1 MAITKPPP
9 KAGAAAAS
17 SPATPPSSDT
27 PAQLAKAALRRLAL
41 DKLEPTPD
49 NYARAYQLEQ
59 GGPPPASLP
68 ERAQRTLER
77 LVARGFEG
85 DAATAILSALLD
97 GDWER
102 AERAISEPQAGGDAL
117 ATLIERLV
125 RSVERGGKQWTTA
138 RKKDSLQRVLAGSRG
153 DSVRLQ
159 QRLRQLVTN
168 WEADTVS
175 AGDEPADAAAPGA
188 AGDVVAAAPAP
199 ATVSTSAPAS
209 AKAARAE
216 PPAAEPPAASSVR
229 QDAPPAG
236 PQPGERAVVVLGN
249 TVVRAMPSQ
258 DAISRSLADA
268 IGQAAQRFRQDS
280 ATPEDAREI
289 EVLCDR
295 ADWVLQHR
303 EHLFDQISGLCLELT
318 SSLTELA
325 EDASW
330 AQGQCDAMRLT
341 VEEGLT
347 ARGVKSVSELLRTTR
362 SRQAELRL
370 ERDSA
375 RDALK
380 LMINRMLSELGELGS
395 QTGRFHESVG
405 RYADVIE
412 SADTLES
419 LAGVVRE
426 MVEESRT
433 VQLLV
438 SQTQH
443 RLEEEHARASEL
455 SSRVG
460 ELEGELRR
468 LSSEVSTDQLTQIAN
483 RRGLLQAFD
492 VECARLQ
499 RAEGDVPDEN
509 KPAGLS
515 IGLLDIDNFK
525 KLNDELGHSAGD
537 EALKA
542 LAATVSKTLR
552 PTDMVARYGGEEFVV
567 LLPDTPVDEGQ
578 QILTRLQR
586 SLTGGLFMHEN
597 KQIFV
602 TFSAGVTAYCPGERI
617 EDALQ
622 RADMALYQAKRAGK
636 NRTLIG

>member
-17 SPATPPSSDT
+17 SPATPLSSDT

-97 GDWER
+97 GDWDR

-168 WEADTVS
+168 WEADTVG
-175 AGDEPADAAAPGA
+175 AGDEPADAAASGA
-188 AGDVVAAAPAP
+188 AGEVVAAAPAP
-199 ATVSTSAPAS
+199 SSAPAS

-216 PPAAEPPAASSVR
+216 PPAAEPPAANSVR

-303 EHLFDQISGLCLELT
+303 EHLFEQISGLCLELT

-455 SSRVG
+455 SNRVG

-499 RAEGDVPDEN
+499 RAEGDVPDED

-617 EDALQ
+617 EDALE

>member
-1 MAITKPPP
+1 MSAEL
-9 KAGAAAAS
+9 
-17 SPATPPSSDT
+17 

-59 GGPPPASLP
+59 GGVPPAALP
-68 ERAQRTLER
+68 ERAQRAIER
-77 LVARGFEG
+77 VVARGFEG
-85 DAATAILSALLD
+85 DVATSILSALVD

-102 AERAISEPQAGGDAL
+102 AERAISQPPTGGDAL
-117 ATLIERLV
+117 ASLIERLV
-125 RSVERGGKQWTTA
+125 RGVERGGKQWTTA
-138 RKKDSLQRVLAGSRG
+138 RKKDSLQRVLGGSRG
-153 DSVRLQ
+153 DNVRLQ

-168 WEADTVS
+168 WETDTVAETETPPAEAAS
-175 AGDEPADAAAPGA
+175 AATPSAAAAPLPGSPAAALAVVTEPGA
-188 AGDVVAAAPAP
+188 AGAGEPAAMTSVPSASAAGAAAQSPLP
-199 ATVSTSAPAS
+199 PVS
-209 AKAARAE
+209 
-216 PPAAEPPAASSVR
+216 
-229 QDAPPAG
+229 
-236 PQPGERAVVVLGN
+236 ERAVVVLGQA
-249 TVVRAMPSQ
+249 VVRSLPSQ
-258 DAISRSLADA
+258 DAISRTLADS
-268 IGQAAQRFRQDS
+268 ISQAAQRFRQDS
-280 ATPEDAREI
+280 ATEEHAREI
-289 EVLCDR
+289 EVLCER

-303 EHLFDQISGLCLELT
+303 EHLFEQISGLCLELT

-325 EDASW
+325 EDDSW

-347 ARGVKSVSELLRTTR
+347 ARGIKSVSELLRTTR
-362 SRQAELRL
+362 SRQAELRV
-370 ERDSA
+370 ERDGA

-380 LMINRMLSELGELGS
+380 QLINRMLSELGELGS

-412 SADTLES
+412 RAGTLEE
-419 LAGVVRE
+419 LTGVVRE

-433 VQLLV
+433 VQVVV
-438 SQTQH
+438 SHTQR
-443 RLEEEHARASEL
+443 RLAEEHTRATDL
-455 SSRVG
+455 SQRVG
-460 ELEGELRR
+460 ELEDELRR

-492 VECARLQ
+492 LECSRLQ

-525 KLNDELGHSAGD
+525 RLNDELGHAAGD

-578 QILTRLQR
+578 LILTRLQR

-597 KQIFV
+597 QQIFV

-622 RADMALYQAKRAGK
+622 RADLALYQAKRAGK
-636 NRTLIG
+636 NRTFIG

>member
-41 DKLEPTPD
+41 DKLETTPD

-85 DAATAILSALLD
+85 DAATAILSSLLD

-168 WEADTVS
+168 WEADTVG

-188 AGDVVAAAPAP
+188 AVDVAAAAP
-199 ATVSTSAPAS
+199 ATVSPSAPAS
-209 AKAARAE
+209 AKAERAE
-216 PPAAEPPAASSVR
+216 PPAAEPPAANNVR

-303 EHLFDQISGLCLELT
+303 EHLFEQISGLCLELT

-395 QTGRFHESVG
+395 QTRRFHESVG

-499 RAEGDVPDEN
+499 RAVVDVPDEN

-515 IGLLDIDNFK
+515 IGLLDLADFK

-617 EDALQ
+617 EDALE

>member
-17 SPATPPSSDT
+17 SPATPLSSDT

-97 GDWER
+97 GDWDR

-168 WEADTVS
+168 WEADTVG

-188 AGDVVAAAPAP
+188 AVDVAAAAP
-199 ATVSTSAPAS
+199 ATVSPSAPAS

-216 PPAAEPPAASSVR
+216 PPAAEPPTASSVR

-303 EHLFDQISGLCLELT
+303 EHLFEQISGLCLELT

-455 SSRVG
+455 SNRVG

-617 EDALQ
+617 EDALE